1 MRGNPLTQA
10 TAILSHVARRTL
22 PPALLQHLRKVRR
35 GRPDQPAVGQARLG
49 DLRRLTPFSRRF
61 GFDRGLPV
69 DRHYI
74 ERFLAF
80 HARDV
85 RGRVL
90 EIKDNDYTRRF
101 GGQRVTHSDIL
112 HVVAGNP
119 KATIVA
125 DLTDADSVPS
135 GAFDC
140 IILTQVLP
148 FIGDPL
154 AAVRTL
160 HRILAPGGC
169 VLATVPG
176 ISQIDR
182 HEMERWGDYWRFTS
196 LSARMLFEKA
206 FSPEH
211 VSVDVYGNVL
221 SAVALLY
228 GLASSELS
236 PEELDFRDADYEV
249 VIAIRAV
256 TPIP

>member
-1 MRGNPLTQA
+1 MRGHPLRQA
-10 TAILSHVARRTL
+10 RAILGHVARRTL
-22 PPALLQHLRKVRR
+22 PPAVLRHLRKVRR
-35 GRPDQPAVGQARLG
+35 RRLGQPEVGLARLG

-69 DRHYI
+69 DRYYI
-74 ERFLAF
+74 ERFLAV
-80 HARDV
+80 HAHDV

-90 EIKDNDYTRRF
+90 EVKDDDYTRRF
-101 GGQRVTHSDIL
+101 GGQRVTRSDVL
-112 HVVAGNP
+112 HIVAGNP

-148 FIGDPL
+148 FIPDPQ

-176 ISQIDR
+176 ICQVDR

-196 LSARMLFEKA
+196 LSARLVFERA
-206 FSPEH
+206 FLPQH
-211 VSVDVYGNVL
+211 VSVEVYGNVL
-221 SAVALLY
+221 AAGALLY

-236 PEELDFRDADYEV
+236 PEELDFHDPDYEV

-256 TPIP
+256 TPTR